1 MPLIKTTN
9 QKEFLMNEETYATSL
24 VAILFDK
31 FGTDIT
37 DWEAESLE
45 MEITDEYG
53 EKLPQVNMDKIWGL
67 ITVLSTNQFY
77 FDPFIFNAT
86 CQAFN
91 DEESSFQMFSP
102 VSVEGAAWAVTEAM
116 MNDPDG
122 GEFSQEVKSYIGVLL
137 DQRGILEVPPILS
150 MAEPSGNLTEGATQF
165 ADDVTFYEALWKV
178 QKSNS
183 ESIMEYVQ
191 SRLTGLF
198 TELQRLPLSS
208 PVDMST
214 FKMPSLV
221 RK

>member
-37 DWEAESLE
+37 DWEAEALE
-45 MEITDEYG
+45 MEIFDEYG
-53 EKLPQVNMDKIWGL
+53 EKPPQVNMDKIWGL
-67 ITVLSTNQFY
+67 ITILSTNQFY

-86 CQAFN
+86 CQALN

-102 VSVEGAAWAVTEAM
+102 VSVEGAAWAVTEAL

-122 GEFSQEVKSYIGVLL
+122 GEFSQEVKSHIGLLL

-150 MAEPSGNLTEGATQF
+150 MAEPSGDLTEGATQF
-165 ADDVTFYEALWKV
+165 ADDVTFYEALWQV

-191 SRLTGLF
+191 ARLTGLF
-198 TELQRLPLSS
+198 NELQRLPLSS